1 MKLAL
6 NDEMREIDRVTTEK
20 FGIPGVVLMEN
31 AGNAVVDE
39 IKKNWRRM
47 STAFLYYVAPGITVV
62 MVL

>member
-39 IKKNWRRM
+39 IKKLEKDVN
-47 STAFLYYVAPGITVV
+47 S
-62 MVL
+62 VLILCGTGNNGGDGL